1 MWCKKKIFLCNELV
15 IMGVVGGGS
24 TPYHCFRISF
34 LHSFVPYQ
42 YQLKIMATEIITQDD
57 LREFKIELLAD
68 IKKLLKQN
76 AGNNQKKWLKS
87 YEVREL
93 LNISPGTLQH
103 LRVSG
108 TLPFTKVGGTIYY
121 DFNDIHNMISE
132 NKIQL

>member
-1 MWCKKKIFLCNELV
+1 
-15 IMGVVGGGS
+15 MGVVGGGS

-132 NKIQL
+132 NKCG

>member
-1 MWCKKKIFLCNELV
+1 
-15 IMGVVGGGS
+15 
-24 TPYHCFRISF
+24 
-34 LHSFVPYQ
+34 
-42 YQLKIMATEIITQDD
+42 MATEIITQDD

-76 AGNNQKKWLKS
+76 AGSNQKKWLKS

-121 DFNDIHNMISE
+121 DYSDIQTMIAE
-132 NKIQL
+132 NKIQ

>member
-1 MWCKKKIFLCNELV
+1 
-15 IMGVVGGGS
+15 MGVVGGGS

-42 YQLKIMATEIITQDD
+42 YQLKIMATEFNKIANTSKNRMYREQIITQDD

-76 AGNNQKKWLKS
+76 LGSNQKKWLKS

-132 NKIQL
+132 NKMQ

>member
-1 MWCKKKIFLCNELV
+1 
-15 IMGVVGGGS
+15 
-24 TPYHCFRISF
+24 
-34 LHSFVPYQ
+34 
-42 YQLKIMATEIITQDD
+42 MATEIITQDD

-68 IKKLLKQN
+68 IKKLLKQTSG
-76 AGNNQKKWLKS
+76 ANQKKWLKS

-121 DFNDIHNMISE
+121 DFNDIQTMISE
-132 NKIQL
+132 NKIQ